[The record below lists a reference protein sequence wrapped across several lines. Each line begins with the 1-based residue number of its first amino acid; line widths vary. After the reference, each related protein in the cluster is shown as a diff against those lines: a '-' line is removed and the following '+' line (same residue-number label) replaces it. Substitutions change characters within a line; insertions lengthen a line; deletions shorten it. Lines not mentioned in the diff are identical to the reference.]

1 MTQAVLV
8 DTHILIWVRAAQHRL
23 AGWERQ
29 VLDSARLRYV
39 SSATLWE
46 IAILMTLGRVAEDER
61 LLDLPGGF
69 DLLPIR
75 PEHCKALTT
84 LPRLHRDPFDR
95 MLIAQARVENLP
107 LLTRDRRIIAY
118 GADGARIMSPAG

>member
-1 MTQAVLV
+1 LTEAVLV
-8 DTHILIWVRAAQHRL
+8 DTHILVWVRAAQERL
-23 AGWERQ
+23 VGWERRA
-29 VLDSARLRYV
+29 LDSARLRYV

-69 DLLPIR
+69 DLLPVR
-75 PEHCKALTT
+75 PEHCKALTM
-84 LPRLHRDPFDR
+84 LPTLHRDPFDR

-107 LLTRDRRIIAY
+107 LLTRDRRILAY
-118 GADGARIMSPAG
+118 GADGARIMSAAG